1 MGSRKSKVCLFGTS
15 ANPPTGDGGHTGI
28 VKALSR
34 LEYFHEIRVIP
45 VYRHNFSS
53 KRNELEA
60 FNHRYKMC
68 QLSFGSISKVIVSDA
83 ERTLFERKTESMSDV
98 QKENVRVGTA
108 ELLEMLREE
117 EPESEFSF
125 CLGADTFVDLTSL
138 KWKRSADVLR
148 LLEGRLVVFSRKG
161 TNINTK
167 EQIELVNQR
176 QGVDALLLEV
186 DTLTDVSS
194 SMIRACKDDKILQT
208 SLSPSVLEYMK
219 AHHLFAFSP
228 QS

>member
-1 MGSRKSKVCLFGTS
+1 
-15 ANPPTGDGGHTGI
+15 
-28 VKALSR
+28 
-34 LEYFHEIRVIP
+34 
-45 VYRHNFSS
+45 
-53 KRNELEA
+53 
-60 FNHRYKMC
+60 
-68 QLSFGSISKVIVSDA
+68 
-83 ERTLFERKTESMSDV
+83 
-98 QKENVRVGTA
+98 
-108 ELLEMLREE
+108 MLREE